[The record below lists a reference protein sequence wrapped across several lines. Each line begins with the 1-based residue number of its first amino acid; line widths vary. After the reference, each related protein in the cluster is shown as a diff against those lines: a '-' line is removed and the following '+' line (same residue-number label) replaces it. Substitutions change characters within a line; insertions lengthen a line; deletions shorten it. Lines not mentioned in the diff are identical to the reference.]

1 MESVKTGKTNKVGK
15 NTEMAHTKTN
25 KETHFKQVSAITN
38 RIRSIGGIFT
48 KIAKKVRE
56 LVKKHPK
63 KSSAALVVLTPVACK
78 RAKELDD
85 KVQDK
90 SKQAEKENK
99 INWWKYSGL
108 TIATSLLLAAC
119 SAGDIDKQI
128 ELEQEKQKTEQE
140 KKEAENARD
149 RANKSEIELE
159 QERQKTNKSGIE
171 LANSQIKAEQERQ
184 KTEQEKQKA
193 NKSEIELEQQKQKT
207 INTQRD
213 LIKEQKDF
221 IKETEQNCQEKH
233 GQLFIKR
240 ARIKTGITTGIAI
253 EIEAE
258 CKTPKPTKTNQT
270 PIQPKHLPNSKH
282 PHSQRGSKAQELIAY
297 LLFEQ
302 KDFIIETEQKC
313 QEKHNQFFIKKAG
326 IKGGAIEVEAECKT
340 PKPTKTNQTPI
351 QPKHLPNSKQPHSQR
366 GSKAQ
371 ELIAYLQKELESLPY
386 SQKAIAKQ
394 VDFYKPS
401 SIAYLELD
409 PRDFKVTEEWQNEN
423 LKIRSKAQAKMLEM
437 RKPQANL
444 SPSQS
449 FLFVQRI
456 FADIN
461 KEIEAAANTEKKAE
475 KVGYGYSKR
484 V

>member
-15 NTEMAHTKTN
+15 NAETADTKAN
-25 KETHFKQVSAITN
+25 KEAHFKQASAITN
-38 RIRSIGGIFT
+38 MLRSIGGIFT
-48 KIAKKVRE
+48 KIVKKVRG

-63 KSSAALVVLTPVACK
+63 KSNAALVVLTHVVCRK
-78 RAKELDD
+78 AKELDD

-90 SKQAEKENK
+90 SKQAEKENQ

-128 ELEQEKQKTEQE
+128 ELEQEKQKANKSGIELEQERQKTEQE
-140 KKEAENARD
+140 KQK
-149 RANKSEIELE
+149 ANKSEIELE

-233 GQLFIKR
+233 GQLFIKK

-258 CKTPKPTKTNQT
+258 CKTPKPTKTNQA
-270 PIQPKHLPNSKH
+270 PIQPKHLPS
-282 PHSQRGSKAQELIAY
+282 
-297 LLFEQ
+297 
-302 KDFIIETEQKC
+302 
-313 QEKHNQFFIKKAG
+313 
-326 IKGGAIEVEAECKT
+326 
-340 PKPTKTNQTPI
+340 
-351 QPKHLPNSKQPHSQR
+351 SKQPRSQR

-409 PRDFKVTEEWQNEN
+409 PRDFNVTGEWQKEN

-437 RKPQANL
+437 RSLKPDPQAHL
-444 SPSQS
+444 PTSQS
-449 FLFVQRI
+449 LLLVQKI
-456 FADIN
+456 FADVS
-461 KEIEAAANTEKKAE
+461 KEIKVVANTEKKVE
-475 KVGYGYSKR
+475 KAGYGYSKR
-484 V
+484 M

>member
-1 MESVKTGKTNKVGK
+1 MKSVKTGKTNKVGK
-15 NTEMAHTKTN
+15 NVETANTKAN
-25 KETHFKQVSAITN
+25 KKTHFKQVSVIAN
-38 RIRSIGGIFT
+38 MIRSIGGIFT

-56 LVKKHPK
+56 LVKKHPE
-63 KSSAALVVLTPVACK
+63 KSSAALVVLTHVACK

-90 SKQAEKENK
+90 SKQAEKENQ

-140 KKEAENARD
+140 EQRT
-149 RANKSEIELE
+149 E
-159 QERQKTNKSGIE
+159 QEKQKTSNIE
-171 LANSQIKAEQERQ
+171 TNNQIKVEQEKQKTSNIETNNQIKVEQEQQ
-184 KTEQEKQKA
+184 KTEQEKQK
-193 NKSEIELEQQKQKT
+193 T
-207 INTQRD
+207 
-213 LIKEQKDF
+213 IKEQKDF
-221 IKETEQNCQEKH
+221 IKYAEQN
-233 GQLFIKR
+233 
-240 ARIKTGITTGIAI
+240 
-253 EIEAE
+253 
-258 CKTPKPTKTNQT
+258 
-270 PIQPKHLPNSKH
+270 
-282 PHSQRGSKAQELIAY
+282 
-297 LLFEQ
+297 
-302 KDFIIETEQKC
+302 C

-340 PKPTKTNQTPI
+340 PKPTKTNQTPKPAKTNQTPI
-351 QPKHLPNSKQPHSQR
+351 QPKHLPNSKQPRSQR
-366 GSKAQ
+366 GSKTQ

-394 VDFYKPS
+394 VNFYRPS

-437 RKPQANL
+437 RNPQANL
-444 SPSQS
+444 SASQS
-449 FLFVQRI
+449 LLFVQKI
-456 FADIN
+456 FADIS
-461 KEIEAAANTEKKAE
+461 KEIEVAANTEKKVE
-475 KVGYGYSKR
+475 KAGYGYSKR

>member
-1 MESVKTGKTNKVGK
+1 
-15 NTEMAHTKTN
+15 
-25 KETHFKQVSAITN
+25 
-38 RIRSIGGIFT
+38 
-48 KIAKKVRE
+48 
-56 LVKKHPK
+56 
-63 KSSAALVVLTPVACK
+63 ACK

-90 SKQAEKENK
+90 SKQAEKENQ

-119 SAGDIDKQI
+119 SVGDIDKQI

-140 KKEAENARD
+140 QQKTEQERQK
-149 RANKSEIELE
+149 ANKSGIELEQQRQKTE
-159 QERQKTNKSGIE
+159 QERQKTNKSEIE

-184 KTEQEKQKA
+184 KT
-193 NKSEIELEQQKQKT
+193 NKSGIELEQQRQKAEQEKQKT

-233 GQLFIKR
+233 GQLFIKK

-258 CKTPKPTKTNQT
+258 CKTPKP
-270 PIQPKHLPNSKH
+270 
-282 PHSQRGSKAQELIAY
+282 A
-297 LLFEQ
+297 
-302 KDFIIETEQKC
+302 
-313 QEKHNQFFIKKAG
+313 
-326 IKGGAIEVEAECKT
+326 
-340 PKPTKTNQTPI
+340 KTNQTPI
-351 QPKHLPNSKQPHSQR
+351 QPKHLPNSKQPRSQR
-366 GSKAQ
+366 GSKTQ

-409 PRDFKVTEEWQNEN
+409 PRDFNVAEEWQKEN

-437 RKPQANL
+437 RHLKPDPQAHL
-444 SPSQS
+444 STSQS
-449 FLFVQRI
+449 LLLVQKI
-456 FADIN
+456 FADVS
-461 KEIEAAANTEKKAE
+461 KEIKVVANTEKKVE
-475 KVGYGYSKR
+475 KAGYGYSKR
-484 V
+484 M

>member
-1 MESVKTGKTNKVGK
+1 MESRKTNKVGK
-15 NTEMAHTKTN
+15 NAETANTKAN
-25 KETHFKQVSAITN
+25 KETHFKQVSAIINTL
-38 RIRSIGGIFT
+38 RSIGGIFT
-48 KIAKKVRE
+48 KIVKKVRE
-56 LVKKHPK
+56 LFKKHPK
-63 KSSAALVVLTPVACK
+63 KSNVALVVLTHAACK

-90 SKQAEKENK
+90 SKQAEKENQ

-119 SAGDIDKQI
+119 SVGDIDKQI
-128 ELEQEKQKTEQE
+128 ELEQEK
-140 KKEAENARD
+140 KEVENARD
-149 RANKSEIELE
+149 RANKSGIELEQERQKTE

-184 KTEQEKQKA
+184 KT
-193 NKSEIELEQQKQKT
+193 NKSGIELEQQRQKAEQEKQKT

-233 GQLFIKR
+233 GQLFIKKT
-240 ARIKTGITTGIAI
+240 RIKTGITTGIAI

-270 PIQPKHLPNSKH
+270 PIQPKHLPNSK
-282 PHSQRGSKAQELIAY
+282 
-297 LLFEQ
+297 
-302 KDFIIETEQKC
+302 
-313 QEKHNQFFIKKAG
+313 
-326 IKGGAIEVEAECKT
+326 
-340 PKPTKTNQTPI
+340 
-351 QPKHLPNSKQPHSQR
+351 QPRSQR

-409 PRDFKVTEEWQNEN
+409 PRDFKVTEEWQKEN

-437 RKPQANL
+437 RNSQAHL
-444 SPSQS
+444 SASQS
-449 FLFVQRI
+449 LLFVQKI

-461 KEIEAAANTEKKAE
+461 KEIKATANTEKKAE
-475 KVGYGYSKR
+475 KAGYGYSKR
-484 V
+484 M

>member
-1 MESVKTGKTNKVGK
+1 MESVKTEKTNRVGK
-15 NTEMAHTKTN
+15 NTETADTKAN

-38 RIRSIGGIFT
+38 TIRSISGFFT
-48 KIAKKVRE
+48 KIAKRVRE

-63 KSSAALVVLTPVACK
+63 KSNAALVVLTHVACRK
-78 RAKELDD
+78 AKELDD

-90 SKQAEKENK
+90 SKQAEKENQ

-119 SAGDIDKQI
+119 NAGDTDKQI
-128 ELEQEKQKTEQE
+128 ELEQEQQKANKSGIELEQEQQKANKSGIELEQERQKTEQE
-140 KKEAENARD
+140 RQKT
-149 RANKSEIELE
+149 NKSEIELE

-233 GQLFIKR
+233 GQLFIKK

-270 PIQPKHLPNSKH
+270 PIQPKHLPNSK
-282 PHSQRGSKAQELIAY
+282 
-297 LLFEQ
+297 
-302 KDFIIETEQKC
+302 
-313 QEKHNQFFIKKAG
+313 
-326 IKGGAIEVEAECKT
+326 
-340 PKPTKTNQTPI
+340 
-351 QPKHLPNSKQPHSQR
+351 QPRSQR

-409 PRDFKVTEEWQNEN
+409 PRDFNVTEEWQKEN

-437 RKPQANL
+437 RSLKPDSQAHL
-444 SPSQS
+444 STSQS
-449 FLFVQRI
+449 L
-456 FADIN
+456 
-461 KEIEAAANTEKKAE
+461 
-475 KVGYGYSKR
+475 
-484 V
+484 

>member
-1 MESVKTGKTNKVGK
+1 MKSVKTGRTNKVGK
-15 NTEMAHTKTN
+15 NAETANTKAN
-25 KETHFKQVSAITN
+25 KETHFKQVSVITN
-38 RIRSIGGIFT
+38 TLKSIGGIFT

-63 KSSAALVVLTPVACK
+63 KSNAALVVLTHIACK

-90 SKQAEKENK
+90 SKQAEKENQ

-119 SAGDIDKQI
+119 SVGDIDKQI

-140 KKEAENARD
+140 RQKTEQEKQK
-149 RANKSEIELE
+149 ANKSEIELE

-233 GQLFIKR
+233 GQLFIKKT
-240 ARIKTGITTGIAI
+240 RIKTGITTGIAI
-253 EIEAE
+253 EI
-258 CKTPKPTKTNQT
+258 
-270 PIQPKHLPNSKH
+270 
-282 PHSQRGSKAQELIAY
+282 
-297 LLFEQ
+297 
-302 KDFIIETEQKC
+302 
-313 QEKHNQFFIKKAG
+313 
-326 IKGGAIEVEAECKT
+326 EAECKT

-386 SQKAIAKQ
+386 SQKAIVKQ

-437 RKPQANL
+437 RNPQANL

-449 FLFVQRI
+449 LLFVQKI

-461 KEIEAAANTEKKAE
+461 KEIEAVANTEKKAE

-484 V
+484 M

>member
-15 NTEMAHTKTN
+15 NTETANTKAN
-25 KETHFKQVSAITN
+25 KETHFKQASTITN
-38 RIRSIGGIFT
+38 TLRSIGGFFT
-48 KIAKKVRE
+48 KIMNRVRE

-63 KSSAALVVLTPVACK
+63 KSNAALVVLTHVACK
-78 RAKELDD
+78 KAKELDD

-90 SKQAEKENK
+90 SKQAEKENQ

-108 TIATSLLLAAC
+108 TIAASLLLAAC
-119 SAGDIDKQI
+119 STGDIDKQI

-140 KKEAENARD
+140 QQKTEQERQK
-149 RANKSEIELE
+149 ANRSGIELE

-233 GQLFIKR
+233 GQLFIKK
-240 ARIKTGITTGIAI
+240 ARIRTGITTGIAI

-270 PIQPKHLPNSKH
+270 PIQPKHLPNSK
-282 PHSQRGSKAQELIAY
+282 
-297 LLFEQ
+297 
-302 KDFIIETEQKC
+302 
-313 QEKHNQFFIKKAG
+313 
-326 IKGGAIEVEAECKT
+326 
-340 PKPTKTNQTPI
+340 
-351 QPKHLPNSKQPHSQR
+351 QPRSQR

-409 PRDFKVTEEWQNEN
+409 PRDFNVTEEWQKEN

-437 RKPQANL
+437 RNPQAYL
-444 SPSQS
+444 STSQS
-449 FLFVQRI
+449 LLFVQKI

-461 KEIEAAANTEKKAE
+461 KEIKVVANTEKKVE
-475 KVGYGYSKR
+475 KAGHGYSKGM
-484 V
+484 

>member
-15 NTEMAHTKTN
+15 NTEMANTKTN

-38 RIRSIGGIFT
+38 RLKSIGGIFT
-48 KIAKKVRE
+48 KIAKKVRG

-63 KSSAALVVLTPVACK
+63 KSNVALVVLTHVACK

-119 SAGDIDKQI
+119 STGDIDKQI

-140 KKEAENARD
+140 QQKTEQEKQK
-149 RANKSEIELE
+149 ANKSGIELE

-184 KTEQEKQKA
+184 KTEQEKQKT

-258 CKTPKPTKTNQT
+258 SKPLNLQKPIKPLKSQNTFQT
-270 PIQPKHLPNSKH
+270 PSNPALK
-282 PHSQRGSKAQELIAY
+282 ED
-297 LLFEQ
+297 Q
-302 KDFIIETEQKC
+302 KRK
-313 QEKHNQFFIKKAG
+313 
-326 IKGGAIEVEAECKT
+326 
-340 PKPTKTNQTPI
+340 
-351 QPKHLPNSKQPHSQR
+351 
-366 GSKAQ
+366 
-371 ELIAYLQKELESLPY
+371 SL
-386 SQKAIAKQ
+386 
-394 VDFYKPS
+394 
-401 SIAYLELD
+401 
-409 PRDFKVTEEWQNEN
+409 
-423 LKIRSKAQAKMLEM
+423 
-437 RKPQANL
+437 
-444 SPSQS
+444 
-449 FLFVQRI
+449 
-456 FADIN
+456 
-461 KEIEAAANTEKKAE
+461 
-475 KVGYGYSKR
+475 
-484 V
+484 

>member
-1 MESVKTGKTNKVGK
+1 MKSVKTGKTNKVSK
-15 NTEMAHTKTN
+15 NTEMANTKTN

-38 RIRSIGGIFT
+38 RLKSIGGIFT
-48 KIAKKVRE
+48 KIVKKVRE
-56 LVKKHPK
+56 LIKKHPE
-63 KSSAALVVLTPVACK
+63 KSSAALVVLTHVACK

-119 SAGDIDKQI
+119 STGDIDKQI
-128 ELEQEKQKTEQE
+128 ELEQEK
-140 KKEAENARD
+140 KEVENARD
-149 RANKSEIELE
+149 RANKSGIELE
-159 QERQKTNKSGIE
+159 QEQQKT
-171 LANSQIKAEQERQ
+171 L
-184 KTEQEKQKA
+184 KT
-193 NKSEIELEQQKQKT
+193 
-207 INTQRD
+207 
-213 LIKEQKDF
+213 QKDF
-221 IKETEQNCQEKH
+221 IKYIEQNCKENH
-233 GQLFIKR
+233 GQFFIEKGGVK
-240 ARIKTGITTGIAI
+240 AGIGGIT
-253 EIEAE
+253 IEAE
-258 CKTPKPTKTNQT
+258 AKCKTPKPTKTNQT
-270 PIQPKHLPNSKH
+270 P
-282 PHSQRGSKAQELIAY
+282 
-297 LLFEQ
+297 
-302 KDFIIETEQKC
+302 
-313 QEKHNQFFIKKAG
+313 
-326 IKGGAIEVEAECKT
+326 
-340 PKPTKTNQTPI
+340 KPAKTNQTPI

-394 VDFYKPS
+394 VDFYRPS

-437 RKPQANL
+437 RNPQAHL
-444 SPSQS
+444 STSQS
-449 FLFVQRI
+449 LLFVQKI
-456 FADIN
+456 FADLN

>member
-15 NTEMAHTKTN
+15 NAETANTKAN
-25 KETHFKQVSAITN
+25 KETHFKQASAITN
-38 RIRSIGGIFT
+38 TLRSIGGFFT

-63 KSSAALVVLTPVACK
+63 KSKVALVVLTHVACK

-90 SKQAEKENK
+90 SKQAEKENQ

-119 SAGDIDKQI
+119 SVGDIDKQI
-128 ELEQEKQKTEQE
+128 ELEQE

-149 RANKSEIELE
+149 RANKSGIELE
-159 QERQKTNKSGIE
+159 QE
-171 LANSQIKAEQERQ
+171 
-184 KTEQEKQKA
+184 
-193 NKSEIELEQQKQKT
+193 KQKT
-207 INTQRD
+207 
-213 LIKEQKDF
+213 IKEQKDF
-221 IKETEQNCQEKH
+221 IKYIEQNCKENH
-233 GQLFIKR
+233 G
-240 ARIKTGITTGIAI
+240 
-253 EIEAE
+253 
-258 CKTPKPTKTNQT
+258 
-270 PIQPKHLPNSKH
+270 
-282 PHSQRGSKAQELIAY
+282 
-297 LLFEQ
+297 
-302 KDFIIETEQKC
+302 
-313 QEKHNQFFIKKAG
+313 QFFIEKGGIKAG
-326 IKGGAIEVEAECKT
+326 IGIEVEAECKT
-340 PKPTKTNQTPI
+340 PKPAKTNQTPI
-351 QPKHLPNSKQPHSQR
+351 QPKHLPNSKQPRSQR

-409 PRDFKVTEEWQNEN
+409 PRDFKVTEEWQKEN

-437 RKPQANL
+437 RHLKPYPQAHL
-444 SPSQS
+444 STSQS
-449 FLFVQRI
+449 LLFVQKI

-461 KEIEAAANTEKKAE
+461 KEIEAAANTEKKVE
-475 KVGYGYSKR
+475 KAGYGYSKR

>member
-15 NTEMAHTKTN
+15 NAETANTKAN

-38 RIRSIGGIFT
+38 TLRSIGGFFT
-48 KIAKKVRE
+48 KIMKRVRE

-63 KSSAALVVLTPVACK
+63 KSNVALVVLTHVACK

-90 SKQAEKENK
+90 SKQAEKENQ

-140 KKEAENARD
+140 K
-149 RANKSEIELE
+149 
-159 QERQKTNKSGIE
+159 
-171 LANSQIKAEQERQ
+171 Q
-184 KTEQEKQKA
+184 KTEQEKQKTEQEKQKTEQEKQKTS
-193 NKSEIELEQQKQKT
+193 NIETNNQIKVEQEQQKTEQEKQKT
-207 INTQRD
+207 NNTQKD
-213 LIKEQKDF
+213 LVKKA
-221 IKETEQNCQEKH
+221 EQNCQE
-233 GQLFIKR
+233 
-240 ARIKTGITTGIAI
+240 
-253 EIEAE
+253 
-258 CKTPKPTKTNQT
+258 N
-270 PIQPKHLPNSKH
+270 
-282 PHSQRGSKAQELIAY
+282 HS
-297 LLFEQ
+297 
-302 KDFIIETEQKC
+302 
-313 QEKHNQFFIKKAG
+313 QFFIKKLG
-326 IKGGAIEVEAECKT
+326 IKGGIAIEVEAECKT

-437 RKPQANL
+437 RKTQANL

-449 FLFVQRI
+449 LLFVQNI
-456 FADIN
+456 VADIN
-461 KEIEAAANTEKKAE
+461 KEIKVAANTEKKAE
-475 KVGYGYSKR
+475 KAGYGYSKR
-484 V
+484 M

>member
-1 MESVKTGKTNKVGK
+1 MKSVKTGKTNKVSK
-15 NTEMAHTKTN
+15 NTEMANTKTN
-25 KETHFKQVSAITN
+25 KETHFKQLSAITN
-38 RIRSIGGIFT
+38 TLRSIGGIFT

-56 LVKKHPK
+56 LFKKHPK
-63 KSSAALVVLTPVACK
+63 KSKVALVVLTHAACK

-99 INWWKYSGL
+99 INWWKHSGL

-119 SAGDIDKQI
+119 NAGDIDKQI
-128 ELEQEKQKTEQE
+128 ELEQEK
-140 KKEAENARD
+140 KEVENARD
-149 RANKSEIELE
+149 RANKSGIELEQQRQKTE

-184 KTEQEKQKA
+184 KT
-193 NKSEIELEQQKQKT
+193 NKSGIELEQQRQKAEQEKQKT

-233 GQLFIKR
+233 GQLFIKK

-258 CKTPKPTKTNQT
+258 CKTPKPAKTNQT
-270 PIQPKHLPNSKH
+270 P
-282 PHSQRGSKAQELIAY
+282 
-297 LLFEQ
+297 
-302 KDFIIETEQKC
+302 T
-313 QEKHNQFFIKKAG
+313 
-326 IKGGAIEVEAECKT
+326 
-340 PKPTKTNQTPI
+340 
-351 QPKHLPNSKQPHSQR
+351 QPKHLPNSKQPRSQR

-394 VDFYKPS
+394 VNFYRPS

-409 PRDFKVTEEWQNEN
+409 PRDFNVTEEWQNEN

-437 RKPQANL
+437 RNPQAHF
-444 SPSQS
+444 PASQS
-449 FLFVQRI
+449 LLFVQKI
-456 FADIN
+456 FADVN
-461 KEIEAAANTEKKAE
+461 KEIKIVANTEKKVE
-475 KVGYGYSKR
+475 KAGYGYSKR
-484 V
+484 M

>member
-15 NTEMAHTKTN
+15 NTETANTKAS
-25 KETHFKQVSAITN
+25 KETHFKQANAITN
-38 RIRSIGGIFT
+38 IIRSIGGFFT
-48 KIAKKVRE
+48 KIMKRVRE

-63 KSSAALVVLTPVACK
+63 KSKAALVVLTHVACK

-90 SKQAEKENK
+90 SKQAEKENQ

-119 SAGDIDKQI
+119 SVGDTDKQI
-128 ELEQEKQKTEQE
+128 ELEQEKQKANKSGIELEQERQKTEQE
-140 KKEAENARD
+140 RQKT
-149 RANKSEIELE
+149 NKSEIELE

-233 GQLFIKR
+233 GQLFIKK

-258 CKTPKPTKTNQT
+258 CKTPKP
-270 PIQPKHLPNSKH
+270 
-282 PHSQRGSKAQELIAY
+282 A
-297 LLFEQ
+297 
-302 KDFIIETEQKC
+302 
-313 QEKHNQFFIKKAG
+313 
-326 IKGGAIEVEAECKT
+326 
-340 PKPTKTNQTPI
+340 KTNQTPI
-351 QPKHLPNSKQPHSQR
+351 QPKHLPNSKQPRSQR

-371 ELIAYLQKELESLPY
+371 EFIAYLQKELESRPY
-386 SQKAIAKQ
+386 SQKAIVKQ
-394 VDFYKPS
+394 VNFYRPS

-409 PRDFKVTEEWQNEN
+409 PRDFKVTKEWQNEN

-437 RKPQANL
+437 RNVKPYPQAHL
-444 SPSQS
+444 PTSQS
-449 FLFVQRI
+449 LLFVQKI
-456 FADIN
+456 FADVN
-461 KEIEAAANTEKKAE
+461 KEIEAVANTEKKTE

-484 V
+484 M

>member
-15 NTEMAHTKTN
+15 NTEITSTKAN
-25 KETHFKQVSAITN
+25 KEAHFKQANAITN
-38 RIRSIGGIFT
+38 IIRSVGGFFT
-48 KIAKKVRE
+48 KIMKRVRE
-56 LVKKHPK
+56 LVKKHPE
-63 KSSAALVVLTPVACK
+63 KSNAALVVLTHAACK

-90 SKQAEKENK
+90 SKQAEKENQ

-119 SAGDIDKQI
+119 NVGDIDKQI
-128 ELEQEKQKTEQE
+128 ELEQEK
-140 KKEAENARD
+140 KEVENARD
-149 RANKSEIELE
+149 RANKSGIELEQERQKTE

-171 LANSQIKAEQERQ
+171 LANSQIKV
-184 KTEQEKQKA
+184 EQEKQKA

-233 GQLFIKR
+233 GQLFIKK

-253 EIEAE
+253 EI
-258 CKTPKPTKTNQT
+258 
-270 PIQPKHLPNSKH
+270 
-282 PHSQRGSKAQELIAY
+282 
-297 LLFEQ
+297 
-302 KDFIIETEQKC
+302 
-313 QEKHNQFFIKKAG
+313 
-326 IKGGAIEVEAECKT
+326 EAECKT

-423 LKIRSKAQAKMLEM
+423 LKIRSKA
-437 RKPQANL
+437 
-444 SPSQS
+444 
-449 FLFVQRI
+449 
-456 FADIN
+456 
-461 KEIEAAANTEKKAE
+461 
-475 KVGYGYSKR
+475 
-484 V
+484 

>member
-1 MESVKTGKTNKVGK
+1 MKSVKIGKTNKVSK

-38 RIRSIGGIFT
+38 TLKSIGGIFT

-56 LVKKHPK
+56 LIKKHPE
-63 KSSAALVVLTPVACK
+63 KSSAALVVLTHVACK

-90 SKQAEKENK
+90 SKQAEKENQ

-119 SAGDIDKQI
+119 STGDIDKQI
-128 ELEQEKQKTEQE
+128 ELEQEKQKANKSGIELEQERQKTEQE
-140 KKEAENARD
+140 KQK
-149 RANKSEIELE
+149 ANKSEIELE

-233 GQLFIKR
+233 GQLFIKKT
-240 ARIKTGITTGIAI
+240 RIKTGITTGIAI

-270 PIQPKHLPNSKH
+270 PIQPKHLPNSK
-282 PHSQRGSKAQELIAY
+282 
-297 LLFEQ
+297 
-302 KDFIIETEQKC
+302 
-313 QEKHNQFFIKKAG
+313 
-326 IKGGAIEVEAECKT
+326 
-340 PKPTKTNQTPI
+340 
-351 QPKHLPNSKQPHSQR
+351 QPRSQR

-371 ELIAYLQKELESLPY
+371 ELIAYLQKELEFLPY

-394 VDFYKPS
+394 VDFYRPS

-409 PRDFKVTEEWQNEN
+409 PRDFKVTEEWQKEN

-437 RKPQANL
+437 RKTQAHL
-444 SPSQS
+444 STSQS
-449 FLFVQRI
+449 LLFVQKI

-475 KVGYGYSKR
+475 KAGYGYSKR
-484 V
+484 M

>member
-15 NTEMAHTKTN
+15 NTEITNTKTN

-38 RIRSIGGIFT
+38 MIRSIGGFFT
-48 KIAKKVRE
+48 KIMKRVRE
-56 LVKKHPK
+56 PVKKHPK
-63 KSSAALVVLTPVACK
+63 KSKAALVVLTHVACK
-78 RAKELDD
+78 KAKELDD

-90 SKQAEKENK
+90 SKQAEKENQ

-119 SAGDIDKQI
+119 SVGDIDKQI
-128 ELEQEKQKTEQE
+128 ELEQEKQEANKSGIELEQERQKTEQE
-140 KKEAENARD
+140 RQKT
-149 RANKSEIELE
+149 NKSEIELE

-270 PIQPKHLPNSKH
+270 PIQPKHLPNSKQ
-282 PHSQRGSKAQELIAY
+282 PRSQRGSKAQE
-297 LLFEQ
+297 F
-302 KDFIIETEQKC
+302 
-313 QEKHNQFFIKKAG
+313 
-326 IKGGAIEVEAECKT
+326 
-340 PKPTKTNQTPI
+340 
-351 QPKHLPNSKQPHSQR
+351 
-366 GSKAQ
+366 
-371 ELIAYLQKELESLPY
+371 IAYLQKELESLPY

-409 PRDFKVTEEWQNEN
+409 PRDFNVTEEWQKEN

-437 RKPQANL
+437 RDLKPDPQAHL
-444 SPSQS
+444 STSQS
-449 FLFVQRI
+449 LLFVQKI

-475 KVGYGYSKR
+475 KAGYGYSKR
-484 V
+484 M

>member
-1 MESVKTGKTNKVGK
+1 MESVKIGKTNKVGK
-15 NTEMAHTKTN
+15 NAETANTKAN
-25 KETHFKQVSAITN
+25 KETHFKQANAITN
-38 RIRSIGGIFT
+38 TLRSIGGFFT
-48 KIAKKVRE
+48 KIMKRVRE

-63 KSSAALVVLTPVACK
+63 KSEVAVVVLTHVACK
-78 RAKELDD
+78 EAKELDD

-90 SKQAEKENK
+90 SKQAEKENQ

-108 TIATSLLLAAC
+108 TIATSLLLVAC

-128 ELEQEKQKTEQE
+128 ELEQEK
-140 KKEAENARD
+140 KEAENARD
-149 RANKSEIELE
+149 RANKSGIELEQEKQKTE
-159 QERQKTNKSGIE
+159 QERQKTNKSEIE
-171 LANSQIKAEQERQ
+171 LANSQIKTEQERQ

-233 GQLFIKR
+233 GQLFIKK

-258 CKTPKPTKTNQT
+258 CKTPKPAKTNQT
-270 PIQPKHLPNSKH
+270 PIQPKHLPS
-282 PHSQRGSKAQELIAY
+282 
-297 LLFEQ
+297 
-302 KDFIIETEQKC
+302 
-313 QEKHNQFFIKKAG
+313 
-326 IKGGAIEVEAECKT
+326 
-340 PKPTKTNQTPI
+340 
-351 QPKHLPNSKQPHSQR
+351 SKQPRSQR

-386 SQKAIAKQ
+386 SQKAIARQ

-409 PRDFKVTEEWQNEN
+409 PRDFNATGEWQKEN

-437 RKPQANL
+437 RSLKPDPQAHL
-444 SPSQS
+444 STSQS
-449 FLFVQRI
+449 LLLVQKI
-456 FADIN
+456 FADVS
-461 KEIEAAANTEKKAE
+461 KEIKVVANTEKKVE
-475 KVGYGYSKR
+475 KAGYGYSKR
-484 V
+484 M

>member
-1 MESVKTGKTNKVGK
+1 MKTGKTNKVGK
-15 NTEMAHTKTN
+15 NTEIANTKTN
-25 KETHFKQVSAITN
+25 KETHFKQVSVITN
-38 RIRSIGGIFT
+38 RLKSIGGIFT

-63 KSSAALVVLTPVACK
+63 KSNVALVVLTHIACK
-78 RAKELDD
+78 KAKELDD

-119 SAGDIDKQI
+119 SVGDVSEQI
-128 ELEQEKQKTEQE
+128 ELEQEKQKTSNIETNNQIKVEQE
-140 KKEAENARD
+140 KQKTSN
-149 RANKSEIELE
+149 IETNNQIKVE
-159 QERQKTNKSGIE
+159 QEK
-171 LANSQIKAEQERQ
+171 Q
-184 KTEQEKQKA
+184 KTEQEKQKT
-193 NKSEIELEQQKQKT
+193 EQEKQKTEQEKQKT
-207 INTQRD
+207 IKT
-213 LIKEQKDF
+213 QKDF
-221 IKETEQNCQEKH
+221 IKYVEQNCKENH
-233 GQLFIKR
+233 GQFFIEKGGTK
-240 ARIKTGITTGIAI
+240 AGIGGIT
-253 EIEAE
+253 IEAE
-258 CKTPKPTKTNQT
+258 AK
-270 PIQPKHLPNSKH
+270 
-282 PHSQRGSKAQELIAY
+282 
-297 LLFEQ
+297 
-302 KDFIIETEQKC
+302 
-313 QEKHNQFFIKKAG
+313 
-326 IKGGAIEVEAECKT
+326 CKT

-409 PRDFKVTEEWQNEN
+409 PRDFKVTKEWQNEN

-437 RKPQANL
+437 RKTQANL
-444 SPSQS
+444 STFQS
-449 FLFVQRI
+449 FSILQNIV
-456 FADIN
+456 ADIS

-484 V
+484 M

>member
-1 MESVKTGKTNKVGK
+1 MKSVKTGKTNKVSK
-15 NTEMAHTKTN
+15 NTEIANTKTN

-56 LVKKHPK
+56 LVKKHPE
-63 KSSAALVVLTPVACK
+63 KSSAALVVLTHVACK

-90 SKQAEKENK
+90 SKQAEKENQ

-119 SAGDIDKQI
+119 SVGDIDKQI
-128 ELEQEKQKTEQE
+128 ELEQEKQKT
-140 KKEAENARD
+140 
-149 RANKSEIELE
+149 
-159 QERQKTNKSGIE
+159 NKSGIE
-171 LANSQIKAEQERQ
+171 LEQQRQKAEQE
-184 KTEQEKQKA
+184 
-193 NKSEIELEQQKQKT
+193 KQKT

-233 GQLFIKR
+233 GQLFIKK

-258 CKTPKPTKTNQT
+258 CKTPKPAKTNQT
-270 PIQPKHLPNSKH
+270 P
-282 PHSQRGSKAQELIAY
+282 
-297 LLFEQ
+297 
-302 KDFIIETEQKC
+302 T
-313 QEKHNQFFIKKAG
+313 
-326 IKGGAIEVEAECKT
+326 
-340 PKPTKTNQTPI
+340 

-366 GSKAQ
+366 GSKTQ
-371 ELIAYLQKELESLPY
+371 EFIAYLQKELESLPY

-437 RKPQANL
+437 RNPQANL
-444 SPSQS
+444 SPFQS
-449 FLFVQRI
+449 FSILQNIV
-456 FADIN
+456 ADIS

-475 KVGYGYSKR
+475 KAGYGYSKR
-484 V
+484 M